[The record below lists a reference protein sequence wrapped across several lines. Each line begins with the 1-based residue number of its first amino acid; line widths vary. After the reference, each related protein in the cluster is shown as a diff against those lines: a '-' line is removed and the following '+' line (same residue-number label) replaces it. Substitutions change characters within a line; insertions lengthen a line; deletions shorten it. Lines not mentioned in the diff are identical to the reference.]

1 MEFRR
6 RARPR
11 LSTHRLYGPVGA
23 LGRRWVREASW
34 AWVALVNR
42 VRGLKKRST
51 RVSPHGGF
59 TACVTGR
66 QPDATWVA
74 ERLVAWL
81 APDMAVLPALGTRSS
96 IRARWARG
104 RGLIVIADHLTDP
117 EEDQPDL
124 IIRLSEPSNG
134 ASGLVH
140 AGAPPTID
148 LDSSAGLATILFQA
162 QRAIWERI

>member
-1 MEFRR
+1 
-6 RARPR
+6 
-11 LSTHRLYGPVGA
+11 
-23 LGRRWVREASW
+23 
-34 AWVALVNR
+34 
-42 VRGLKKRST
+42 
-51 RVSPHGGF
+51 VSPHGGF

-81 APDMAVLPALGTRSS
+81 APDMAVFPALGTRSS

-104 RGLIVIADHLTDP
+104 RGLIVIADRLTDP

-124 IIRLSEPSNG
+124 IIRLSDPSNG

-148 LDSSAGLATILFQA
+148 LDSSAGLATILFQS